1 MKIFSSAPSVP
12 IGSTLKLDWWLFGHP
27 SFFIFYFN
35 CVAILAWWFKRCVL
49 AAACVASIYF
59 LLPGKSFVF
68 FAQQR
73 AVWLSWWC
81 VCWCCCC
88 IIYEAAR
95 FCCDSFSLSL
105 EPESWFYLILNRG
118 INRAALDALMAIQV
132 DCFRILFQVRPCE
145 QASASQITQ
154 RLLHSYINATPMS
167 PLLAQNTY
175 IHAVAPRF
183 IRASIGARTMEKI
196 A

>member
-1 MKIFSSAPSVP
+1 MV
-12 IGSTLKLDWWLFGHP
+12 
-27 SFFIFYFN
+27 
-35 CVAILAWWFKRCVL
+35 CM
-49 AAACVASIYF
+49 
-59 LLPGKSFVF
+59 
-68 FAQQR
+68 
-73 AVWLSWWC
+73 
-81 VCWCCCC
+81 CWCCCC

-154 RLLHSYINATPMS
+154 RLLHSYKCDSHVAIVSSEHIHPRSHTAIYSRIYRRANNGKNCLINA
-167 PLLAQNTY
+167 
-175 IHAVAPRF
+175 HA
-183 IRASIGARTMEKI
+183 SMERREYVCV
-196 A
+196 